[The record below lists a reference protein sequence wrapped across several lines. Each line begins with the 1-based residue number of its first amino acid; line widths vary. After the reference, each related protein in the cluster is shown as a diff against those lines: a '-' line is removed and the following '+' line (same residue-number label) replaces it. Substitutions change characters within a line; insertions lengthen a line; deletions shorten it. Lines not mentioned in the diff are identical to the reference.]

1 MTGAADIPAW
11 AALLTATL
19 VLVGAALTFIG
30 SLGLVRLKSFYARV
44 HAPTLGTT
52 LGTGCIALASMV
64 YFSALQ
70 TRPVLHE
77 LLIVLFVAV
86 TTPVSLM
93 ILVHAALLRGSSEN
107 LEGVPRPDASSEAAG
122 RRGLPL

>member
-1 MTGAADIPAW
+1 MTGAAEIPIW
-11 AALLTATL
+11 AALFTAML

-30 SLGLVRLKSFYARV
+30 SLGLMRLKSFNARL

-64 YFSALQ
+64 YFSTVQ

-77 LLIVLFVAV
+77 LLFVLFIAV
-86 TTPVSLM
+86 TTPITL
-93 ILVHAALLRGSSEN
+93 LVLVPAALFRDSSEN
-107 LEGVPRPDASSEAAG
+107 VEPVPRPDVSSEAAG
-122 RRGLPL
+122 P

>member
-1 MTGAADIPAW
+1 MTGAAELPGW

-19 VLVGAALTFIG
+19 VLVGATLTLIG

-52 LGTGCIALASMV
+52 LGTGCIVLASMI

-86 TTPVSLM
+86 TTPISLM
-93 ILVHAALLRGSSEN
+93 VLVQAALLRDSSEN
-107 LEGVPRPDASSEAAG
+107 VDGVPRPDVSSEAADP
-122 RRGLPL
+122 RG

>member
-1 MTGAADIPAW
+1 MTGASEIPAW

-77 LLIVLFVAV
+77 LLIVLFVAG
-86 TTPVSLM
+86 TTPITLM
-93 ILVHAALLRGSSEN
+93 VLVPAALFRGSSEN
-107 LEGVPRPDASSEAAG
+107 VEEASHSGVSGKAAG
-122 RRGLPL
+122 PRG